1 MAIFSALGAKCTL
14 LDYSREQCDSDRL
27 VAEREGYAI
36 EVYEE
41 DMTKPFPFGDN
52 SFDLIF
58 HPISNCYV
66 KEVVPIFKECY
77 RGLKKGG
84 VLLGGYDQ
92 AFNYLF
98 DDDGHI
104 IYDLPFDPLSNQRHY
119 EDSLKN
125 DWGIAF
131 SHSLEENISGQ
142 LKAGFRISDL
152 YEDTSG
158 EGFLH
163 DHHVASFMAIKSIK
177 E

>member
-1 MAIFSALGAKCTL
+1 MPIFSALGAKCTL
-14 LDYSREQCDSDRL
+14 LDYSKAQCANDQA
-27 VAEREGYAI
+27 VALREGYTI
-36 EVYEE
+36 DIYEE
-41 DMTKPFPFGDN
+41 DMSKPLPFYDE

-58 HPISNCYV
+58 HPVSNCYV
-66 KEVVPIFKECY
+66 KNVLSIFKECY
-77 RGLKKGG
+77 RVLKKGG
-84 VLLGGYDQ
+84 VLLGGYDL

-98 DDDGHI
+98 DDEGKI
-104 IYDLPFDPLSNQRHY
+104 VYDLPFDPLSNPKHY

-125 DWGIAF
+125 DWGIVF
-131 SHSLEENISGQ
+131 SHSLEENIGGQ